1 MCKFQAPKDA
11 ASYQTPV
18 LLRTEM
24 MRRQTYVLKKKLG
37 PDSLSSFPFQLR
49 QGQR

>member
-18 LLRTEM
+18 LLRTEI
-24 MRRQTYVLKKKLG
+24 MRRQTYVLKNLG